1 MAGFLRKQ
9 GFAVQ
14 VEKALGMGKSV
25 DLEARRDGKKI
36 AVEVE
41 TGKSDA
47 INNIRKDLEAGYDR
61 ILVVC
66 LNETVRKQI
75 QDQVGKI
82 SFDGKDRIRI
92 LNLKEAVNVTYAI
105 SLTA

>member
-1 MAGFLRKQ
+1 LLREQ

-14 VEKALGMGKSV
+14 VEKGLGLGKSV
-25 DLEARRDGKKI
+25 DLEARREDRKI

-47 INNIRKDLEAGYDR
+47 ISNIRKDLNAGYDR

-66 LNETVRKQI
+66 LAEGLKKRIQHQMDEVDLGRK
-75 QDQVGKI
+75 DLVLVA
-82 SFDGKDRIRI
+82 D
-92 LNLKEAVNVTYAI
+92 LKEALNVTYI
-105 SLTA
+105 KGLTA

>member
-1 MAGFLRKQ
+1 MSYSGVGQAYAFAAQ

-14 VEKALGMGKSV
+14 VEKALGKGKSV
-25 DLEARRDGKKI
+25 DLEARRDGKRI

-47 INNIRKDLEAGYDR
+47 IQNVRKDMEPGYDQ

-66 LNETVRKQI
+66 LDDGVKQKMQVRLEG
-75 QDQVGKI
+75 VHL
-82 SFDGKDRIRI
+82 SRKD
-92 LNLKEAVNVTYAI
+92 
-105 SLTA
+105 